1 MKSRRFAFGH
11 MLASSI
17 LILGSAGCTET
28 TSPAPVGAVAATA
41 QIQSTS
47 AAEVELN
54 VEKIPVQNIEIAYA
68 ELGSGSELLLL
79 NGTGSPMADWDPAL
93 LAGLAQNHRV
103 IIFDY
108 PGLGESS
115 KAPKKITFPRLA
127 KWSYEFLDQLQV
139 RNFDVLGWSMG
150 GFIAQE
156 MMAQQPDR
164 IRRVILSATNPG
176 GSRAILGPEWA
187 QEIDSESGSG
197 IDSYLATNFP
207 LDKCGRKAGKQEVRR
222 VNRAI
227 SEGRYP
233 DSNVP
238 GRTYRQMVYAE
249 DPWLRSNKNWKRLR
263 SSALPVLAITGKDDV
278 LTPPKN
284 SKRIAGAVRDGYL
297 TIVRGAAHAF
307 LFQDPDLIS
316 KYMSDFLTATD
327 PRSIVTRHLDG
338 KCA

>member
-1 MKSRRFAFGH
+1 MSRG
-11 MLASSI
+11 LALGNILLASI
-17 LILGSAGCTET
+17 LILGLGGCVAT
-28 TSPAPVGAVAATA
+28 TSSGPVDAAAVAA
-41 QIQSTS
+41 QIRSVS

-54 VEKIPVQNIEIAYA
+54 VEKFSIKNGEIAYA
-68 ELGSGSELLLL
+68 ELGTGSELFLL

-93 LAGLAQNHRV
+93 LAGLARNHRV
-103 IIFDY
+103 IVFDY

-115 KAPKKITFPRLA
+115 KAPKKITFPHLA
-127 KWSYEFLDQLQV
+127 KWSFELLDELQV
-139 RNFDVLGWSMG
+139 RNFDLLGWSMG
-150 GFIAQE
+150 GFVAQE
-156 MMAQQPDR
+156 MMAKQPDR

-176 GSRAILGPEWA
+176 GSQTTLGPKWA
-187 QEIDSESGSG
+187 QEIDSDSGSG

-233 DSNVP
+233 DSKVP

-284 SKRIAGAVRDGYL
+284 SKRIAGAVRDGHL

-307 LFQDPDLIS
+307 LFQNADLIS
-316 KYMSDFLTATD
+316 KYMSDFLTAAD
-327 PRSIVTRHLDG
+327 PRSIVTRHLG
-338 KCA
+338 STCG